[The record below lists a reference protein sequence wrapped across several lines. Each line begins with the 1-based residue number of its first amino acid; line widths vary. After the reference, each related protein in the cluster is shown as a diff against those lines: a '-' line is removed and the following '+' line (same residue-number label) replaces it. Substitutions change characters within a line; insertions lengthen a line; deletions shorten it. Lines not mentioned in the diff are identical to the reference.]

1 MSASR
6 IPRPRTWLGRENGR
20 RVRIT
25 RSPNADYDDDD
36 DTGID
41 VRSVG
46 KGKDIFS
53 SSMGDV
59 LESIFQDI
67 DNEEDVPV
75 KWEDAMGMM
84 IKVTGKAAA
93 MGATLVV
100 SHGIL
105 IGIRAAFQKM
115 MVFKW

>member
-1 MSASR
+1 MTSR
-6 IPRPRTWLGRENGR
+6 IPRPRTWLGRDSSR
-20 RVRIT
+20 RARIT
-25 RSPNADYDDDD
+25 RSPDSDFDDDEDD
-36 DTGID
+36 DTG
-41 VRSVG
+41 VRVKLG
-46 KGKDIFS
+46 KTRDLFS

-59 LESIFQDI
+59 LEGIFQDI
-67 DNEEDVPV
+67 DNDESTPV
-75 KWEDAMGMM
+75 RWEDAMGMM
-84 IKVTGKAAA
+84 VKVSGKAVA